1 LGVCSVTLCA
11 RAVAAGPFDTS
22 GLEVEP
28 GLLIG
33 QVVKRYAKRRVVSV
47 VHRVVR
53 GTAEVSKPQAIAEVL
68 RKTRTGTVINTA
80 YIERLNATFRSALAP
95 LACHRAFGEHADRRD
110 VLGRLCL

>member
-1 LGVCSVTLCA
+1 
-11 RAVAAGPFDTS
+11 
-22 GLEVEP
+22 
-28 GLLIG
+28 
-33 QVVKRYAKRRVVSV
+33 VVKRYAKRRVVSV

-95 LACHRAFGEHADRRD
+95 LARRGACHRAFGEHADRRD